1 MKLKKKILH
10 FIRKLTGTGYITP
23 DDIRH
28 RGGGV
33 GERCAIYTSKIDLAH
48 ANLLTIGDDCTI
60 SDARILLHD
69 ASTVRGL
76 NYSKIGR
83 VKIGNEVFI
92 GADSVILPNVE
103 IGDRVI
109 VAAGAVV
116 TKDIPANSVV
126 AGNPAHIIGTYSA
139 YLERQ
144 ANAIKN
150 ANCYHTHYSKR
161 TAQELL
167 DMRKD
172 LNEGG
177 FGFENGGQS
186 NF

>member
-1 MKLKKKILH
+1 MRIKKTMLR
-10 FIRKLTGTGYITP
+10 FIRKLAGTGYITP
-23 DDIRH
+23 DEIRR
-28 RGGGV
+28 RGGVV
-33 GERCAIYTSKIDLAH
+33 GERCKIYTNKIDLAH

-92 GADSVILPNVE
+92 GADAVILPNVE
-103 IGDRVI
+103 IGDHVI
-109 VAAGAVV
+109 IAAGAVV
-116 TKDIPANSVV
+116 TKDIPADSVA
-126 AGNPAHIIGTYSA
+126 AGNPAHVIGSYSA

-144 ANAIKN
+144 ASALKS
-150 ANCYHTHYSKR
+150 ACCYHTHYSKR
-161 TAQELL
+161 TMQELL

-177 FGFENGGQS
+177 FGFESGGHS

>member
-1 MKLKKKILH
+1 M
-10 FIRKLTGTGYITP
+10 
-23 DDIRH
+23 
-28 RGGGV
+28 
-33 GERCAIYTSKIDLAH
+33 
-48 ANLLTIGDDCTI
+48 
-60 SDARILLHD
+60 
-69 ASTVRGL
+69 
-76 NYSKIGR
+76 
-83 VKIGNEVFI
+83 KIGNEVFI